1 VVSHAAWQLQFRPR
15 DKRTTI
21 FFKWASRSTGRQ
33 TLGRPPRFLLCNEL
47 CRLLYT
53 DSIKSPLT
61 LAHQGAGLTGL
72 TGVGL
77 TGLTGAGL
85 TGLTGAG
92 LTGLPGVRH
101 SVGRAGAHA
110 QGRFDERMHALQSNA
125 SPSLLH
131 RTSSAFRRTGSLATR
146 PTERR
151 TPVRPGHRRGDPQDQ
166 NANQAS
172 RLQTAGDAPWPKTP
186 SLRRGGL
193 PLGKGLVWQQ
203 KHFTFQQGLVL
214 LPLSA

>member
-1 VVSHAAWQLQFRPR
+1 MVSHAAWQLQFRPR

-53 DSIKSPLT
+53 DSIKRPLT

-85 TGLTGAG
+85 TGLKGFEGHPCSDAQAHQSKANEGAG
-92 LTGLPGVRH
+92 LTGLTRAGAHAQRRSLHCLQCKDGFGVSLNGPCIRSAKRRTPVRPTGCTH
-101 SVGRAGAHA
+101 CKAMQAQARSVGRAGAHA
-110 QGRFDERMHALQSNA
+110 QGRFVKRPA
-125 SPSLLH
+125 SHYVSLL
-131 RTSSAFRRTGSLATR
+131 AFAWSI
-146 PTERR
+146 
-151 TPVRPGHRRGDPQDQ
+151 Q
-166 NANQAS
+166 
-172 RLQTAGDAPWPKTP
+172 
-186 SLRRGGL
+186 
-193 PLGKGLVWQQ
+193 LG
-203 KHFTFQQGLVL
+203 
-214 LPLSA
+214 

>member
-1 VVSHAAWQLQFRPR
+1 MVSHAAWQLQFRPR

-85 TGLTGAG
+85 TGLKGFEGHPCSDAQAHQSKANEGAG
-92 LTGLPGVRH
+92 LTGLTGVRR

-110 QGRFDERMHALQSNA
+110 QGRFVERALHPYGMHALQSNA
-125 SPSLLH
+125 SP
-131 RTSSAFRRTGSLATR
+131 RAFRRTGSAFRWT
-146 PTERR
+146 
-151 TPVRPGHRRGDPQDQ
+151 G
-166 NANQAS
+166 
-172 RLQTAGDAPWPKTP
+172 
-186 SLRRGGL
+186 
-193 PLGKGLVWQQ
+193 
-203 KHFTFQQGLVL
+203 
-214 LPLSA
+214 SAFR